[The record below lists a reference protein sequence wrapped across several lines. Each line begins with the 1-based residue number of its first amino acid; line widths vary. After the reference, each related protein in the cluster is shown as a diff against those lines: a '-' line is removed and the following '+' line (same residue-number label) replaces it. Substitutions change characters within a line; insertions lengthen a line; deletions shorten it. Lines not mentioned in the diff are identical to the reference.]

1 MLHNP
6 ENRDQKSTAEQKLYN
21 AIMAKMNTRV
31 SNIEETVRHGDV
43 LRPHDGSKKAK
54 NIPTR
59 KNDENKTFEQTLDS
73 AKINQNF
80 DTELGIF
87 SESNHKNITEMLN
100 AMTVKKHSKKSQ
112 NVEIE
117 ASFGSFGNNEK
128 NKFSKFF
135 PGIKSHSDFVNLKEF
150 LSQSINPKFK
160 AVEIEDVIEIME
172 NYKDKGTVRSR
183 QDILYPDDK
192 TYERKF
198 RDFKNSIEIESVGVR
213 ITKST
218 EEPITLSEKDV
229 LDSWRPTIK
238 RNRRRTEFKTRNT
251 SSTFFGFKVD
261 VSAITETHYEWNK
274 SDLPEQTRKFFKY
287 EVEIEVISPDK
298 TASDFLTFIDYIYFG
313 LIGNTSSVNW
323 DVSSMELAQLQA
335 KTLFS
340 ADDRKKVADIHN
352 ILFQDDITRTKWK
365 NNTGFTLFDK
375 TYWNKPVNIGLEN
388 LMPRIIDEEKSTFH
402 LQTSYPTI
410 KLNGKRMFL
419 LFTQD
424 YCWLISPPYKISKF
438 GENKNSSLQGTYLD
452 GEFFRNTFHAFDI
465 LFKDGNDVRRKW
477 FLERQSLLKDCIS
490 SIKPY
495 YGEVEL
501 KHFYTKGDIYQR
513 LRDAA
518 DDYEERLENDED
530 SVDGIIVQ
538 PSNEYNNKTTF
549 KWKPSHQLTIDFRM
563 TQVEK
568 LSVGDPEYPE
578 LTEDNYL
585 RAFVLRTGHESL
597 SFNPRP
603 IKNSE
608 GETITF
614 KGFIILDEGEDYA
627 KWIDTI
633 AECKWDNEKNTF
645 VPIRV
650 RDDRYQPNN
659 FDTATDVW
667 KDIHNPI
674 GLTTVT
680 GQDLVIMRK
689 IHNRIK
695 ESSLK
700 KFLKE
705 GDNILDIGSGRGGDL
720 AKWRKMKLGKVYAI
734 EPNKYNSAEFSR
746 RLAEDKKTF
755 KNMPEIELL
764 KLGAEET
771 KKISKKIGDT
781 KLNAIIS
788 FFSLTF
794 FGEDKEKYES
804 LFDTIRLI
812 PEGGYFIG
820 AVMDGERTGNLLAEE
835 RIIQSRGFSA
845 IMDEIDEL
853 KNKADVLL
861 KNPLKNKDDI
871 AKLGKK
877 IDSLILES
885 DSFLSHE
892 EIKKK
897 IKTTEDKLKKERK
910 LLSGLEKEKSRLQ
923 KQLGDNSDVEKLR
936 EYINAKYTGFK
947 DKITAED
954 KDLLEKANFL
964 VKKSAEVEKISLG
977 VTNLGSHVERMRK
990 LLDNPEFVPISEGET
1005 VTYNNGVFEIKQLS
1019 EFDVSDPIGNE
1030 IGITITDPTSMV
1042 KDQIEWLFNFS
1053 VFAERMEDMGF
1064 ILLEDKFIDGKDVEF
1079 LSKEAFAFS
1088 ALNRLFCFRRS
1099 QTTDE
1104 VEVLPFEPGNVTL
1117 FPTDIEK
1124 NLIIKAVPTKNG
1136 SFIHAVLSAVDKKY
1150 QALSENEKDEYVLTL
1165 RRKLAAQISMEEFQ
1179 QLHAGEMAKRMAY
1192 QSRKKFNTDEEAM
1205 DNAFE
1210 MYKKRLVDE
1219 NAEVRDISL
1228 LEVMSEK
1235 LDIAIYIVGVANK
1248 GVLSMYYYSSN
1259 NVYCTKILDHKTAI
1273 VLAKSE
1279 EFYLVGKSKG
1289 EGEHQFVFK
1298 NNDEFLRTMY
1308 KRVCEEK

>member
-21 AIMAKMNTRV
+21 AIMAKMSTRV

-59 KNDENKTFEQTLDS
+59 KHDDVKTFEQALES

-80 DTELGIF
+80 DKELDIF
-87 SESNHKNITEMLN
+87 SESNQKNVAEMLN
-100 AMTVKKHSKKSQ
+100 AMTTKKHGKKGQ

-135 PGIKSHSDFVNLKEF
+135 PGIKSHADFVNLKEF
-150 LSQSINPKFK
+150 LSQSKNPVFK

-183 QDILYPDDK
+183 QDILYPEDK

-218 EEPITLSEKDV
+218 EEPISLTEEDISNH
-229 LDSWRPTIK
+229 WRPTI
-238 RNRRRTEFKTRNT
+238 RRTRRRTEFKTRNT

-261 VSAITETHYEWNK
+261 VSVITETHYEWNK
-274 SDLPEQTRKFFKY
+274 SDLPDQTRKFFKY
-287 EVEIEVISPDK
+287 EVEIEVISPEK
-298 TASDFLTFIDYIYFG
+298 TASDFLSFIDHIYFG
-313 LIGNTSSVNW
+313 LIGNTGSVQW
-323 DVSSMELAQLQA
+323 DVSSTELNKLQT

-340 ADDRKKVADIHN
+340 ADDRKKAAEIHN
-352 ILFQDDITRTKWK
+352 LLFQDDITRTKWK
-365 NNTGFTLFDK
+365 NNTGFTLYDK

-388 LMPRIIDEEKSTFH
+388 LMPRVIDEEKSTFH

-419 LFTQD
+419 LFTRD
-424 YCWLISPPYKISKF
+424 YCWLMSPPYQILKF
-438 GENKNSSLQGTYLD
+438 GENKNSSLQGTYID
-452 GEFFRNTFHAFDI
+452 GEFFRNTFYAFDI
-465 LFKDGNDVRRKW
+465 LFKDGNDVRKKW
-477 FLERQSLLKDCIS
+477 FLERQAMLKDCIS
-490 SIKPY
+490 SVKPY
-495 YGEVEL
+495 HSNIEL

-518 DDYEERLENDED
+518 DDYEQRLENDED
-530 SVDGIIVQ
+530 SVDGIIIQ
-538 PSNEYNNKTTF
+538 PANEYNNKTTF
-549 KWKPSHQLTIDFRM
+549 KWKPAHQLTIDFRM
-563 TQVEK
+563 TQVGR

-578 LTEDNYL
+578 INEDNYL
-585 RAFVLRTGHESL
+585 RAFVLRTGHDSL
-597 SFNPRP
+597 SFQPRP

-608 GETITF
+608 GETIVF
-614 KGFIILDEGEDYA
+614 KGLIILDEGEDYA

-645 VPIRV
+645 VPVRV

-659 FDTATDVW
+659 LDTAIDVW
-667 KDIHNPI
+667 RDIHNPI

-689 IHNRIK
+689 IHNRVK
-695 ESSLK
+695 DSSLK

-720 AKWRKMKLGKVYAI
+720 AKWRKMKLGKVYAV
-734 EPNKYNSAEFSR
+734 EPNRENSGEFSR
-746 RLAEDKKTF
+746 RLAEDKKIF
-755 KNMPEIELL
+755 KNMPDIELL
-764 KLGAEET
+764 KFGAEET
-771 KKISKKIGDT
+771 NKIAKKIGDT
-781 KLNAIIS
+781 KLDAIVS

-794 FGEDKEKYES
+794 FGENKEKYES

-820 AVMDGERTGNLLAEE
+820 AVMDGERTAQLLSEE
-835 RIIQSRGFSA
+835 RVRQSRGYPV
-845 IMDEIDEL
+845 IMEEIEEL
-853 KNKADVLL
+853 TKKADILS
-861 KNPLKNKDDI
+861 KNPLKNRDEI

-877 IDSLILES
+877 IDSLLLEA
-885 DSFLSHE
+885 DSFLSH
-892 EIKKK
+892 KDVRKK
-897 IKTTEDKLKKERK
+897 IKTLEEKLKNERK
-910 LLSGLEKEKSRLQ
+910 LLRGLEKEKGGLK

-936 EYINAKYTGFK
+936 ADINAKYTGLKDEISEK
-947 DKITAED
+947 DKA
-954 KDLLEKANFL
+954 LLDEANLL
-964 VKKSAEVEKISLG
+964 VKKTAEVDKISLG
-977 VTNLGSHVERMRK
+977 ITNMDSHVARLRK
-990 LLDNPEFVPISEGET
+990 LLDNTEFTPIGEGET
-1005 VTYNNGVFEIKQLS
+1005 VTYNNGVFEIQQLS
-1019 EFDVSDPIGNE
+1019 EFDISDPVGNE

-1064 ILLEDKFIDGKDVEF
+1064 TMLEDRFIDGKDVEF
-1079 LSKEAFAFS
+1079 LSKESFAFS

-1099 QTTDE
+1099 QSTDE
-1104 VEVLPFEPGNVTL
+1104 DENLPHESGDVTL
-1117 FPTDIEK
+1117 FPTDVEK

-1150 QALSENEKDEYVLTL
+1150 QALSENDKDEYVLTL
-1165 RRKLAAQISMEEFQ
+1165 RRKLAAQITMEEFQ

-1192 QSRKKFNTDEEAM
+1192 QSRKQFDTDEDAM
-1205 DNAFE
+1205 DDAFKK
-1210 MYKKRLVDE
+1210 YKMRLVDE

-1228 LEVMSEK
+1228 LELMSEK

-1298 NNDEFLRTMY
+1298 SKDEFLRTMY
-1308 KRVCEEK
+1308 NRVCEEK